1 MEELTESQNH
11 ILKVLKK
18 LIAKNGYPPTVREI
32 GEEANLSSS
41 ATIHFHLKKLEEK
54 GYIRKGNSKNR
65 TIELLVP
72 NEYKKEHQ
80 DVINVPLLEST
91 IDTNPLD
98 AIETTHEF
106 FPLPTDLV
114 PSKNKTFA
122 FRVSDNNMNNIGI
135 YKGDIL
141 IVQKASTAKNDDIVI
156 AITNKN
162 ELIVKKY
169 YKENNYY
176 KLESTNDNIEPII
189 CKRVAVL
196 GKVVGLYRKF

>member
-1 MEELTESQNH
+1 MEKLTDSQSH

-18 LIAKNGYPPTVREI
+18 LIARNGYPPTVREI
-32 GEEANLSSS
+32 GDEAHLSSP

-72 NEYKKEHQ
+72 NEYKKDHQ

-91 IDTNPLD
+91 INTNPLD
-98 AIETTHEF
+98 AMETPHEF

-114 PSKNKTFA
+114 PSKNKTFV
-122 FRVSDNNMNNIGI
+122 FRVSENDMSKVGI
-135 YKGDIL
+135 YIYDIL
-141 IVQKASTAKNDDIVI
+141 IVQKTSTAKNGDIVI
-156 AITNKN
+156 VITSSN

-169 YKENNYY
+169 YKEDSHYR
-176 KLESTNDNIEPII
+176 LESADDNIEPII
-189 CKRVAVL
+189 LKRVAIL